1 MIDAFKLVYSK
12 YYEWNPDKFKT
23 MVNCDHL
30 SVGDLYE
37 YVKNMTTSSTSGQ
50 ENPMEK
56 MSSPRSWDTT
66 ASSFVMANLPESFRI
81 DSSPIVI
88 CKYINKVY
96 NSNSTLKSEILFVQN
111 NKLDRNKSFK
121 LNLLYLIKDMNRVRV
136 RPDTLSSKSLGEF
149 GLMRRRVATA
159 KARLDSSADHSSSS
173 SASASSSGVSNSEE
187 YHHCRPKTAKG
198 PRVNPSMK
206 TRACNDISG

>member
-1 MIDAFKLVYSK
+1 MIDAFRLVYSK

-37 YVKNMTTSSTSGQ
+37 YVKNMTTTTSSSSTSGQ
-50 ENPMEK
+50 QENPSQMEK
-56 MSSPRSWDTT
+56 MSSPRSWDTS
-66 ASSFVMANLPESFRI
+66 ASSFVMTNLPESFRI

-173 SASASSSGVSNSEE
+173 
-187 YHHCRPKTAKG
+187 
-198 PRVNPSMK
+198 
-206 TRACNDISG
+206 